1 MSKAGLRVDRVKVSG
16 GGAMPRTEAS
26 RSAVWIHQDGLD
38 NGSVIDYGCGF
49 GKDAETFNWDKY
61 DPYYHDV
68 RSTDKYDTVLCTY
81 VLSAVSRNVRTEI
94 MEKINELLR
103 DDDSVAYLTV
113 PRNIP
118 VEGKLSGYERRPQS
132 YVVFKGLEI
141 IHEVG
146 KEYVIYK
153 YQKGNIYKDKTKE
166 VGVGK

>member
-1 MSKAGLRVDRVKVSG
+1 
-16 GGAMPRTEAS
+16 
-26 RSAVWIHQDGLD
+26 
-38 NGSVIDYGCGF
+38 
-49 GKDAETFNWDKY
+49 
-61 DPYYHDV
+61 
-68 RSTDKYDTVLCTY
+68 
-81 VLSAVSRNVRTEI
+81 

-118 VEGKLSGYERRPQS
+118 VEGKLSGYERRPQR

-141 IHEVG
+141 IHEVD

-153 YQKGNIYKDKTKE
+153 YQKDNICKDKTKE